1 MDLSHL
7 KRYYELG
14 ITEGNGMEQ
23 QFNPLLFAHASQEN
37 IGGYQVEFS
46 ASKKK
51 KWLWVAGILGI
62 LLLLGGYYVLN
73 VYLSFTSTL
82 EEIHSPIERP
92 VSEMRLVEIEL
103 KEKDPFAVLILG
115 VDEREG
121 DKGRSDTIIV
131 MTVNPNE
138 KSTKMVSIPRDTYTE
153 IIGKDSM
160 DKINHAYAF
169 GGIDMSMATVEELL
183 DIPID
188 YVVLINM
195 EGFEDIVDAVGGVT
209 VNNTLEFSVD
219 DFNYPL
225 GDIKL
230 NGEEA
235 LSFVRMRYDDPNG
248 DFGRQN
254 RQKQIIQGVLQEG
267 ASVKSLINY
276 RDIFNA
282 LGSNIQTNMTF
293 DEMVNVQKNYRDALE
308 NVEQFYFEEGT
319 GGNTNG
325 VWYYHMDEKELA
337 EKQSLLKEHLNLE

>member
-1 MDLSHL
+1 MLL
-7 KRYYELG
+7 VLGAYYL
-14 ITEGNGMEQ
+14 
-23 QFNPLLFAHASQEN
+23 
-37 IGGYQVEFS
+37 
-46 ASKKK
+46 
-51 KWLWVAGILGI
+51 
-62 LLLLGGYYVLN
+62 LN

-92 VSEMRLVEIEL
+92 VSDMREVEIKL
-103 KEKDPFAVLILG
+103 NEKDPFAVLVLG
-115 VDEREG
+115 IDEREG

-153 IIGKDSM
+153 IIGKGSM

-188 YVVLINM
+188 YVVLLNM
-195 EGFEDIVDAVGGVT
+195 EGFEEIVDSVGGVT

-267 ASVKSLINY
+267 ASVKSLLNY

-282 LGSNIQTNMTF
+282 LGSNVQTNMTF

-308 NVEQFYFEEGT
+308 NVEQFYFKEGT
-319 GGNTNG
+319 GSKKNG
-325 VWYYHMDEKELA
+325 VWYYQMDETELA
-337 EKQSLLKEHLNLE
+337 EKQSLLKEHLQLN